1 MKTPQFSLMTFGLTK
16 ELIRKTMT
24 VQDTFQMAA
33 DTGIQKVDLRWVSK
47 KSVPEYRDAMKA
59 TGVTVCC
66 YISAISFF
74 AKEKAIRKALEREM
88 AIAAGLGAELFMI
101 VPYSM
106 FIDPIKAKRMGCS
119 RVLERMVQGFRLA
132 VEKGEAYGLRVC
144 FETTPDERIRLSGTE
159 DCRYVLDRVPGLG
172 LAFDTANMLPH
183 GDDPLESYEALKD
196 RIVHVHLKDVA
207 LVNDKPSLFEPEVAA
222 DGRLMRGTV
231 FGQGVIP
238 VKEIYDRMRA
248 DGYTGTF
255 AIEYIRPKAD
265 CCSLQEHEN
274 HLKLYLKHLTR

>member
-1 MKTPQFSLMTFGLTK
+1 MTTAQFSLMTFGLTK
-16 ELIRKTMT
+16 ELVRKTMT
-24 VQDTFQMAA
+24 VQDTFRMAA
-33 DTGIQKVDLRWVSK
+33 DTGIPKVDLRWVSK

-74 AKEKAIRKALEREM
+74 AREKAICKALEREM
-88 AIAAGLGAELFMI
+88 AIAASLDAELFMI

-106 FIDPIKAKRMGCS
+106 FIDPIKAKRMGRN
-119 RVLERMVQGFRLA
+119 RVLERMVRGFQLA
-132 VEKGEAYGLRVC
+132 VEKGKAYGLKVC
-144 FETTPDERIRLSGTE
+144 FETTPDELIRLSGTE
-159 DCRYVLDRVPGLG
+159 DCRYVLDQVSELG

-207 LVNDKPSLFEPEVAA
+207 LVNEKPNLFEPEVAA
-222 DGRLMRGTV
+222 DGRLMRATV
-231 FGQGVIP
+231 FGNGVIP
-238 VKEIYDRMRA
+238 VKEIYKRMHT

-255 AIEYIRPKAD
+255 AIEYIRPKAE
-265 CCSLQEHEN
+265 CCSLQEHKN
-274 HLKLYLKHLTR
+274 HLNLYLKRLTR